1 MKKFKNHKELAEF
14 FKQNPDPLGV
24 QKSGGYKEY
33 TMEEVAK
40 HNAYPS
46 IWSVYNGD
54 VYDITM
60 YVDVHPG
67 GKKILEKVYGK
78 DMTAMFNKFH
88 GYVNINAMIGPLK
101 IGTVKKQKFSPNEN
115 PEVENPIKEEEEDK
129 SDN

>member
-1 MKKFKNHKELAEF
+1 
-14 FKQNPDPLGV
+14 
-24 QKSGGYKEY
+24 
-33 TMEEVAK
+33 
-40 HNAYPS
+40 
-46 IWSVYNGD
+46 
-54 VYDITM
+54 M

-101 IGTVKKQKFSPNEN
+101 IGTVKKQQFSPNEA
-115 PEVENPIKEEEEDK
+115 PKVENPIKEEDEDK